1 VEPSLFVADDPTEP
15 PAALASATPASGGPG
30 IGMGTPALALGGE
43 ALALDPSGALVFAD
57 RGMVVIADLHLEKG
71 SAFARCGHLLPPYDT
86 RRSLDLL
93 ERVLGRVRPR
103 TVVSLGD
110 GFHDP
115 GGAGRLAAD
124 DRARLASLVA
134 RHDWLWVLGNH
145 DPAPPEGLGG
155 RSEPALQVGRVVL
168 RHQPEATPG
177 WSGVAGHLHPV
188 ARLHRRARS
197 VTRPCFVSD
206 GARLLLPAFGAY
218 TGGLDVREAAIRHLF
233 PSGCAAWLLGRR
245 TVHRV
250 PVDRLGA

>member
-1 VEPSLFVADDPTEP
+1 MPGGG
-15 PAALASATPASGGPG
+15 AASPMGAQALVLA
-30 IGMGTPALALGGE
+30 GE
-43 ALALDPSGALVFAD
+43 ALALDPSGALVFPD
-57 RGMVVIADLHLEKG
+57 RGMVVIADLHFEKG
-71 SAFARCGHLLPPYDT
+71 SAFARRGRLLPPYDT

-93 ERVLGRVRPR
+93 EVVLDRVRPR

-115 GGAGRLAAD
+115 GGAGRLAAA
-124 DRARLASLVA
+124 DRARLTALVA

-168 RHQPEATPG
+168 RHQPGTAPG

-197 VTRPCFVSD
+197 VTRSCFVGD
-206 GARLLLPAFGAY
+206 GARMLLPAFGAY
-218 TGGLDVREAAIRHLF
+218 TGGLDVRDAAIRHLF

-250 PVDRLGA
+250 PVDRLAA